1 MFLEAGVTKMKENKN
16 ITKNVIRIIFYTIF
30 GGFMLWNVYS
40 SETDKTKKEIPYT
53 EFINKIKKGEFK
65 KIEEKGTQLY
75 ATEKDVVYYA
85 EKLTDRAGQDS
96 NFVNAVNSSNA
107 EVKAEK
113 VEEGINFLSL
123 FFNLIQIGLIF
134 YFFSRS
140 TGKVFGSTGNKIN
153 SEKVETKFS
162 DVAGIDEVKE
172 ELMEVVDF
180 LKTPERFLQTGA
192 RAPKGVL
199 LLGNPGTG
207 KTLLAKAVA
216 GESNAN
222 FFTMSGSEF
231 VEMYVGVGAARVR
244 DLFKKAKADSP
255 SIIFIDE
262 IDAVGGK
269 RSSGPNRSDSEREQT
284 LNQLLVEMDGFD
296 TDSKVI
302 VMAATNREDMLDS
315 ALLRAGRFD
324 RKINV
329 TPPDLKGR
337 TEILAIHS
345 KNKKLSSDVSLE
357 AIAKITAGFVGADL
371 ANLVNEAAILAS
383 RKNSSEITME
393 DFDDAIDKIGLGL
406 GKKGRIIK
414 PQEKKLLAYH
424 EAGHALMAEL
434 LEDADPVHKV
444 TIVSRGSAGGFMM
457 PLPEEKLVT
466 TSKELIAQIKVLFG
480 GRASEEIVFNDIST
494 GAYSD
499 IKKATEIA
507 RTYIEKVGMNNNIG
521 PVNIENENYY
531 SSDITMRE
539 VDLEIREMLGKEY
552 KQTIEILKENREK
565 LDKIA
570 ELLVEKETITGEE
583 VRKIVNS
590 ERKEEKIE
598 QGNI

>member
-1 MFLEAGVTKMKENKN
+1 MKENKN
-16 ITKNVIRIIFYTIF
+16 ITKNIIRIILYTIV

-40 SETDKTKKEIPYT
+40 SETSKTNKEIPYT

-75 ATEKDVVYYA
+75 ATEKNVTYYA
-85 EKLTDRAGQDS
+85 EKLTDRAGQDN

-162 DVAGIDEVKE
+162 DIAGIDEVKE

-393 DFDDAIDKIGLGL
+393 DFDNAIDKIGLGL

-444 TIVSRGSAGGFMM
+444 TIISRGSAGGFMM

-466 TSKELIAQIKVLFG
+466 ASRELIAQIKVLFG
-480 GRASEEIVFNDIST
+480 GRAAEEIVFNDIST

-499 IKKATEIA
+499 IKRATEIA
-507 RTYIEKVGMNNNIG
+507 RTYIEKVGMNKNIG

-539 VDLEIREMLGKEY
+539 VDLEIRKMLGNEY
-552 KQTIEILKENREK
+552 KQTMEILKENRDK

-570 ELLVEKETITGEE
+570 ELLMEKETITGKE
-583 VRKIVNS
+583 VREIVNL
-590 ERKEEKIE
+590 ERKEEEIE

>member
-1 MFLEAGVTKMKENKN
+1 MKENKN
-16 ITKNVIRIIFYTIF
+16 ITKNIIRIIFYTIV
-30 GGFMLWNVYS
+30 GGFMLWNVYN
-40 SETDKTKKEIPYT
+40 SETAKTNKEIPYT

-85 EKLTDRAGQDS
+85 EKLTDRAGQDN

-134 YFFSRS
+134 YFFSRT
-140 TGKVFGSTGNKIN
+140 TGKVFGSSGNKIN

-383 RKNSSEITME
+383 RKNSYEITMG

-552 KQTIEILKENREK
+552 RQTIEILKENREK

-570 ELLVEKETITGEE
+570 RLLVEKETITGEE
-583 VRKIVNS
+583 VRKIVNL

>member
-1 MFLEAGVTKMKENKN
+1 MKENKN
-16 ITKNVIRIIFYTIF
+16 ITKNIIRIIFYTIV

-40 SETDKTKKEIPYT
+40 SKTAKTNKEIPYT

-75 ATEKDVVYYA
+75 AIEKDVVYYA
-85 EKLTDRAGQDS
+85 EKLTDRAGQDN

-552 KQTIEILKENREK
+552 RQTIEILKENREK

>member
-1 MFLEAGVTKMKENKN
+1 MKENKN
-16 ITKNVIRIIFYTIF
+16 ITKNIIRIIFYTIV

-40 SETDKTKKEIPYT
+40 SETAKTNKEIPYT

-85 EKLTDRAGQDS
+85 EKLTDRAGQDN

-552 KQTIEILKENREK
+552 RQTIEILKENKEK

-583 VRKIVNS
+583 VRKIVNL

>member
-1 MFLEAGVTKMKENKN
+1 MKENKN
-16 ITKNVIRIIFYTIF
+16 ITKNIIRIIFYTIV

-40 SETDKTKKEIPYT
+40 SETAKTNKEIPYT

-85 EKLTDRAGQDS
+85 EKLTDRAGQDN

-552 KQTIEILKENREK
+552 RQTIEILKENREK

-583 VRKIVNS
+583 VRKIVNL

>member
-1 MFLEAGVTKMKENKN
+1 MKENKN
-16 ITKNVIRIIFYTIF
+16 ITKNIIRIIFYTIV
-30 GGFMLWNVYS
+30 GGFMLWNVYN
-40 SETDKTKKEIPYT
+40 SETAKTNKEIPYT

-85 EKLTDRAGQDS
+85 EKLTDRAGQDN

-113 VEEGINFLSL
+113 VEEGINFLS
-123 FFNLIQIGLIF
+123 FFLNLIQIGLIF
-134 YFFSRS
+134 YFFSRT
-140 TGKVFGSTGNKIN
+140 TGKVFGSSGNKIN

-162 DVAGIDEVKE
+162 DVAGIVEVKE

-552 KQTIEILKENREK
+552 RQTIEILKENREK

-570 ELLVEKETITGEE
+570 RLLVEKETITGEE
-583 VRKIVNS
+583 VRKIVNL

>member
-1 MFLEAGVTKMKENKN
+1 MKENKN
-16 ITKNVIRIIFYTIF
+16 ITKNIIRIIFYTIV
-30 GGFMLWNVYS
+30 GGFMLWNVYN
-40 SETDKTKKEIPYT
+40 SETAKTNKEIPYT

-85 EKLTDRAGQDS
+85 EKLTDRAGQDN

-134 YFFSRS
+134 YFFSRT
-140 TGKVFGSTGNKIN
+140 TGKVFGSSGNKIN

-337 TEILAIHS
+337 TKILAIHS

-552 KQTIEILKENREK
+552 RQTIEILKENREK

-570 ELLVEKETITGEE
+570 RLLVEKETITGEE
-583 VRKIVNS
+583 VRKIVNL

>member
-1 MFLEAGVTKMKENKN
+1 MKENKN
-16 ITKNVIRIIFYTIF
+16 ITKNIIRIIFYTIV

-40 SETDKTKKEIPYT
+40 SETAKTSKEIPYT

-85 EKLTDRAGQDS
+85 EKLTDRAGQDN

-337 TEILAIHS
+337 TKILAIHS

-552 KQTIEILKENREK
+552 RQTIEILKENREK

-570 ELLVEKETITGEE
+570 GLLVEKETITGEE
-583 VRKIVNS
+583 VRKIVNL

>member
-1 MFLEAGVTKMKENKN
+1 MKENKN
-16 ITKNVIRIIFYTIF
+16 ITKSIIRIILYTIV

-40 SETDKTKKEIPYT
+40 SETAKTNKEIPYT

-85 EKLTDRAGQDS
+85 EKLTDRAGQDN

-424 EAGHALMAEL
+424 EAGHAFMAEL
-434 LEDADPVHKV
+434 LEDAEPVHKV

-552 KQTIEILKENREK
+552 RQTIEILKENREK

>member
-1 MFLEAGVTKMKENKN
+1 
-16 ITKNVIRIIFYTIF
+16 
-30 GGFMLWNVYS
+30 
-40 SETDKTKKEIPYT
+40 
-53 EFINKIKKGEFK
+53 
-65 KIEEKGTQLY
+65 
-75 ATEKDVVYYA
+75 
-85 EKLTDRAGQDS
+85 
-96 NFVNAVNSSNA
+96 
-107 EVKAEK
+107 
-113 VEEGINFLSL
+113 
-123 FFNLIQIGLIF
+123 
-134 YFFSRS
+134 
-140 TGKVFGSTGNKIN
+140 
-153 SEKVETKFS
+153 
-162 DVAGIDEVKE
+162 
-172 ELMEVVDF
+172 
-180 LKTPERFLQTGA
+180 
-192 RAPKGVL
+192 
-199 LLGNPGTG
+199 
-207 KTLLAKAVA
+207 
-216 GESNAN
+216 
-222 FFTMSGSEF
+222 
-231 VEMYVGVGAARVR
+231 
-244 DLFKKAKADSP
+244 
-255 SIIFIDE
+255 
-262 IDAVGGK
+262 
-269 RSSGPNRSDSEREQT
+269 
-284 LNQLLVEMDGFD
+284 
-296 TDSKVI
+296 
-302 VMAATNREDMLDS
+302 
-315 ALLRAGRFD
+315 
-324 RKINV
+324 
-329 TPPDLKGR
+329 
-337 TEILAIHS
+337 
-345 KNKKLSSDVSLE
+345 
-357 AIAKITAGFVGADL
+357 
-371 ANLVNEAAILAS
+371 
-383 RKNSSEITME
+383 ME
-393 DFDDAIDKIGLGL
+393 DFDNAIDKIGLGL

-414 PQEKKLLAYH
+414 LKEKKLLAYH

-552 KQTIEILKENREK
+552 RQTIEILKENREK

>member
-1 MFLEAGVTKMKENKN
+1 MKENKN
-16 ITKNVIRIIFYTIF
+16 ITKNIIRIIFYTIV

-40 SETDKTKKEIPYT
+40 SETAKTNNEIPYT

-85 EKLTDRAGQDS
+85 EKLTDRAGQDN

-329 TPPDLKGR
+329 TLPDLKGR

-552 KQTIEILKENREK
+552 RQTIEILKENREK

-570 ELLVEKETITGEE
+570 GLLVEKETITGEE
-583 VRKIVNS
+583 VRKIVNL

>member
-1 MFLEAGVTKMKENKN
+1 MKENKN
-16 ITKNVIRIIFYTIF
+16 ITKNIIRIIFYTIV

-40 SETDKTKKEIPYT
+40 SETAKTNKEIPYT

-85 EKLTDRAGQDS
+85 EKLTDRAGQDN

-199 LLGNPGTG
+199 LLGNPGNG

-552 KQTIEILKENREK
+552 RQTIEILKENREK

-570 ELLVEKETITGEE
+570 GLLVEKETITGEE
-583 VRKIVNS
+583 VRKIVNL

>member
-1 MFLEAGVTKMKENKN
+1 MKENKN
-16 ITKNVIRIIFYTIF
+16 ITKSIIRIILYTIV

-40 SETDKTKKEIPYT
+40 SETAKTNKEIPYT

-85 EKLTDRAGQDS
+85 EKLTDRAGQDN

-162 DVAGIDEVKE
+162 DVAVIDEVKE

-424 EAGHALMAEL
+424 EAGHAFMAEL

-552 KQTIEILKENREK
+552 RQTIEILKENREK

>member
-1 MFLEAGVTKMKENKN
+1 MKENKN
-16 ITKNVIRIIFYTIF
+16 ITKNIIRIIFYTIV

-40 SETDKTKKEIPYT
+40 SETAKTNKEIPYT

-85 EKLTDRAGQDS
+85 EKLTDRAGQDN

-371 ANLVNEAAILAS
+371 ANLVNEAAILAL

-480 GRASEEIVFNDIST
+480 GRASEEIFFNDIST

-552 KQTIEILKENREK
+552 RQTIEILKENREK

-570 ELLVEKETITGEE
+570 GLLVEKETITGEE
-583 VRKIVNS
+583 VRKIVNL

>member
-1 MFLEAGVTKMKENKN
+1 MKKNKN
-16 ITKNVIRIIFYTIF
+16 ITKNIIRIIFYTIV

-40 SETDKTKKEIPYT
+40 SETAKTNKEIPYT

-302 VMAATNREDMLDS
+302 VIAATNREDMLDS

-552 KQTIEILKENREK
+552 RQTIEILKENREK

-570 ELLVEKETITGEE
+570 GLLVEKETITGEE
-583 VRKIVNS
+583 VRKIVNL

>member
-1 MFLEAGVTKMKENKN
+1 MKENKN
-16 ITKNVIRIIFYTIF
+16 ITKSIIRIILYTIV

-40 SETDKTKKEIPYT
+40 SETAKTSKEIPYT

-85 EKLTDRAGQDS
+85 EKLTDRAGQDN

-552 KQTIEILKENREK
+552 RQTIEILKENREK

-570 ELLVEKETITGEE
+570 ELLVEKETIIGEE

>member
-1 MFLEAGVTKMKENKN
+1 MKENKN
-16 ITKNVIRIIFYTIF
+16 ITKNIIRIIFYTIV

-40 SETDKTKKEIPYT
+40 SETAKTNKEIPYT

-85 EKLTDRAGQDS
+85 EKLTDRAGQDN

-199 LLGNPGTG
+199 LLGYPGTG

-244 DLFKKAKADSP
+244 ELFKKAKADSP
-255 SIIFIDE
+255 SII
-262 IDAVGGK
+262 
-269 RSSGPNRSDSEREQT
+269 
-284 LNQLLVEMDGFD
+284 
-296 TDSKVI
+296 
-302 VMAATNREDMLDS
+302 
-315 ALLRAGRFD
+315 
-324 RKINV
+324 
-329 TPPDLKGR
+329 
-337 TEILAIHS
+337 
-345 KNKKLSSDVSLE
+345 
-357 AIAKITAGFVGADL
+357 
-371 ANLVNEAAILAS
+371 
-383 RKNSSEITME
+383 
-393 DFDDAIDKIGLGL
+393 
-406 GKKGRIIK
+406 
-414 PQEKKLLAYH
+414 
-424 EAGHALMAEL
+424 
-434 LEDADPVHKV
+434 
-444 TIVSRGSAGGFMM
+444 
-457 PLPEEKLVT
+457 
-466 TSKELIAQIKVLFG
+466 
-480 GRASEEIVFNDIST
+480 
-494 GAYSD
+494 
-499 IKKATEIA
+499 
-507 RTYIEKVGMNNNIG
+507 
-521 PVNIENENYY
+521 
-531 SSDITMRE
+531 
-539 VDLEIREMLGKEY
+539 
-552 KQTIEILKENREK
+552 
-565 LDKIA
+565 
-570 ELLVEKETITGEE
+570 
-583 VRKIVNS
+583 
-590 ERKEEKIE
+590 
-598 QGNI
+598 

>member
-1 MFLEAGVTKMKENKN
+1 MKENKN
-16 ITKNVIRIIFYTIF
+16 ITKNIIRIIFYTIV

-40 SETDKTKKEIPYT
+40 SETAKTNKEIPYT

-85 EKLTDRAGQDS
+85 EKLTDRAGQDN

-244 DLFKKAKADSP
+244 DLFKKAKTDSP

-480 GRASEEIVFNDIST
+480 GRASEEIVLNDIST

-499 IKKATEIA
+499 IKRATEVA

-521 PVNIENENYY
+521 PVNVENNEYY

-539 VDLEIREMLGKEY
+539 VDLEIREMLR
-552 KQTIEILKENREK
+552 KQYQETVKILKENRSK

-570 ELLVEKETITGEE
+570 ELLMEKETITGEE
-583 VRKIVNS
+583 VRKIINL
-590 ERKEEKIE
+590 ERKENEIE

>member
-1 MFLEAGVTKMKENKN
+1 MKENKN
-16 ITKNVIRIIFYTIF
+16 ITKSIIRIILYTIV

-40 SETDKTKKEIPYT
+40 SETAKTNKEIPYT

-85 EKLTDRAGQDS
+85 EKLTDRAGQDN

-552 KQTIEILKENREK
+552 RQTIEILKENREK

-570 ELLVEKETITGEE
+570 RLLVEKETITGEE
-583 VRKIVNS
+583 VRKIVNL

>member
-1 MFLEAGVTKMKENKN
+1 MKENKN
-16 ITKNVIRIIFYTIF
+16 ITKNIIRIIFYTIV

-40 SETDKTKKEIPYT
+40 SETAKTNKEIPYT

-85 EKLTDRAGQDS
+85 EKLTDRAGQDN

-192 RAPKGVL
+192 RAPRGVL

-269 RSSGPNRSDSEREQT
+269 RSSGLNRSDSEREQT

-434 LEDADPVHKV
+434 LKDADPVHKV

-552 KQTIEILKENREK
+552 RQTIEILKKNREK

-570 ELLVEKETITGEE
+570 GLLVEKETITGEE
-583 VRKIVNS
+583 VRKIVNL

>member
-1 MFLEAGVTKMKENKN
+1 MKENKN
-16 ITKNVIRIIFYTIF
+16 ITKNIIRIIFYTIV

-40 SETDKTKKEIPYT
+40 SETAKTNKEIPYT

-85 EKLTDRAGQDS
+85 EKLTDRAGQDN

-329 TPPDLKGR
+329 APPDLKGR

-393 DFDDAIDKIGLGL
+393 DFDNAIDKIGLGL

-434 LEDADPVHKV
+434 LEEADPVHKV

-552 KQTIEILKENREK
+552 RQTIEILKENREK

-583 VRKIVNS
+583 VRKIVNL

>member
-1 MFLEAGVTKMKENKN
+1 MKENKN
-16 ITKNVIRIIFYTIF
+16 ITKSVIRIIFYTIV

-40 SETDKTKKEIPYT
+40 SETAKTNKEIPYT

-192 RAPKGVL
+192 HAPKGVL

-244 DLFKKAKADSP
+244 DLFKKAKVDSP

-302 VMAATNREDMLDS
+302 VIAATNREDMLDS

-383 RKNSSEITME
+383 RKNTTEITMK

-414 PQEKKLLAYH
+414 PKEKKLLAYH

-552 KQTIEILKENREK
+552 RQTIEILKENRKK

-590 ERKEEKIE
+590 ERKEDKIE

>member
-1 MFLEAGVTKMKENKN
+1 MKENKN
-16 ITKNVIRIIFYTIF
+16 ITKSVIRIIFYTIV

-40 SETDKTKKEIPYT
+40 SETAKTNKEIPYT

-123 FFNLIQIGLIF
+123 FLNLIQIGLIF

-192 RAPKGVL
+192 HAPKGVL

-302 VMAATNREDMLDS
+302 VIAATNREDMLDS

-329 TPPDLKGR
+329 APPDLKGR

-345 KNKKLSSDVSLE
+345 KDKNLSSDVSLE

-383 RKNSSEITME
+383 RKNATEITMK

-414 PQEKKLLAYH
+414 PKEKKLLAYH

-444 TIVSRGSAGGFMM
+444 TIVSRGSTGGFMM

-507 RTYIEKVGMNNNIG
+507 RTYIEKVGMNNNMG

-552 KQTIEILKENREK
+552 RQTIEILKENREK

>member
-1 MFLEAGVTKMKENKN
+1 MKENKN
-16 ITKNVIRIIFYTIF
+16 ITKNVIRIIFYTIV

-40 SETDKTKKEIPYT
+40 SETAKTNKEIPYT

-113 VEEGINFLSL
+113 IEEGINFLSL

-216 GESNAN
+216 GESNAS
-222 FFTMSGSEF
+222 FFSMSGSEF

-552 KQTIEILKENREK
+552 RQTIEILKENREK

-570 ELLVEKETITGEE
+570 GLLVEKETITGEE
-583 VRKIVNS
+583 VRKIVNL

>member
-1 MFLEAGVTKMKENKN
+1 MKENKN
-16 ITKNVIRIIFYTIF
+16 ITKNIIRIIFYTIV

-40 SETDKTKKEIPYT
+40 SETAKTNKEIPYT

-85 EKLTDRAGQDS
+85 EKLTDRAGQDN

-434 LEDADPVHKV
+434 LKDADPVHKV

-539 VDLEIREMLGKEY
+539 VDLEIREMLGNEY
-552 KQTIEILKENREK
+552 RQTIEILKENREK

>member
-1 MFLEAGVTKMKENKN
+1 MKENKN
-16 ITKNVIRIIFYTIF
+16 ITKSIIRIILYTIV

-40 SETDKTKKEIPYT
+40 SETAKTNKEIPYT

-85 EKLTDRAGQDS
+85 EKLTDRAGQDN

-337 TEILAIHS
+337 SEILAIHS

-424 EAGHALMAEL
+424 EAGHAFMAEL

-552 KQTIEILKENREK
+552 RQTIEILKENREK

>member
-1 MFLEAGVTKMKENKN
+1 MKENKN
-16 ITKNVIRIIFYTIF
+16 ITKSIIRIILYTIV

-40 SETDKTKKEIPYT
+40 SETAKTNKEIPYT

-216 GESNAN
+216 GKSNAN

-552 KQTIEILKENREK
+552 RQTIEILKENREK

-570 ELLVEKETITGEE
+570 GLLVEKETITGEE
-583 VRKIVNS
+583 VRKIVNL

>member
-1 MFLEAGVTKMKENKN
+1 MKENKN
-16 ITKNVIRIIFYTIF
+16 ITKNIIRIIFYTIV

-40 SETDKTKKEIPYT
+40 SETAKTNKEIPYT

-85 EKLTDRAGQDS
+85 EKLTDRAGQDN

-244 DLFKKAKADSP
+244 DLFKKAKTDSP

-552 KQTIEILKENREK
+552 RQTIEILKENREK

-570 ELLVEKETITGEE
+570 GLLVEKETITGEE
-583 VRKIVNS
+583 VRKIVNL

>member
-1 MFLEAGVTKMKENKN
+1 MKENKN
-16 ITKNVIRIIFYTIF
+16 ITKNIIRIIFYTIV

-40 SETDKTKKEIPYT
+40 SETAKTNKEIPYT

-85 EKLTDRAGQDS
+85 EKLTDRAGQDN

-393 DFDDAIDKIGLGL
+393 DFDNAIDKIGLGL

-414 PQEKKLLAYH
+414 PHEKKLLAYH

-434 LEDADPVHKV
+434 LEEADPVHKV

-480 GRASEEIVFNDIST
+480 GRASEEIVLNDIST

-499 IKKATEIA
+499 IKRATEVA

-521 PVNIENENYY
+521 PVNVENNEYY

-539 VDLEIREMLGKEY
+539 VDLEIREMLR
-552 KQTIEILKENREK
+552 KQYQETVRILKENRIK

-570 ELLVEKETITGEE
+570 ELLMEKETITGEE
-583 VRKIVNS
+583 VRKIINS
-590 ERKEEKIE
+590 ERKENEIE
-598 QGNI
+598 

>member
-1 MFLEAGVTKMKENKN
+1 MKENKN
-16 ITKNVIRIIFYTIF
+16 ITKSIIRIILYTIV

-40 SETDKTKKEIPYT
+40 SETAKTNKEIPYT

-85 EKLTDRAGQDS
+85 EKLTDRAGQDN

-552 KQTIEILKENREK
+552 RQTIEILKENREK

-570 ELLVEKETITGEE
+570 GLLVEKETITGEE
-583 VRKIVNS
+583 VRKIVNL

>member
-1 MFLEAGVTKMKENKN
+1 MKENKN
-16 ITKNVIRIIFYTIF
+16 ITKNIIRIILYTIV

-40 SETDKTKKEIPYT
+40 SETAKTNKEIPYT

-244 DLFKKAKADSP
+244 DLFKKAKTDSP

-552 KQTIEILKENREK
+552 RQTIEILKENREK

-570 ELLVEKETITGEE
+570 GLLVEKETITGEE

>member
-1 MFLEAGVTKMKENKN
+1 MKENKN
-16 ITKNVIRIIFYTIF
+16 ITKNIIRIIFYTIV

-40 SETDKTKKEIPYT
+40 SETAKTNKEIPYT

-85 EKLTDRAGQDS
+85 EKLTDRAGQDN

-199 LLGNPGTG
+199 LLGYPGTG

-244 DLFKKAKADSP
+244 ELFKKAKADSP
-255 SIIFIDE
+255 SIIF

-552 KQTIEILKENREK
+552 RQTIEILKENREK

>member
-1 MFLEAGVTKMKENKN
+1 MKENKN
-16 ITKNVIRIIFYTIF
+16 ITKSIIRIILYTIV

-40 SETDKTKKEIPYT
+40 SKTAKTNKEIPYT

-85 EKLTDRAGQDS
+85 EKLTDRAGQDN

-424 EAGHALMAEL
+424 EAGHAFMAEL

-552 KQTIEILKENREK
+552 RQTIEILKENREK

>member
-1 MFLEAGVTKMKENKN
+1 MKENKN
-16 ITKNVIRIIFYTIF
+16 ITKNIIRIIFYTIV
-30 GGFMLWNVYS
+30 GGFMLWNVYG
-40 SETDKTKKEIPYT
+40 SETAKTNKEIPYT

-85 EKLTDRAGQDS
+85 EKLTDRAGQDN

>member
-1 MFLEAGVTKMKENKN
+1 MKNKRMIGRVIVYIIVGV
-16 ITKNVIRIIFYTIF
+16 
-30 GGFMLWNVYS
+30 FMLWNVYGS
-40 SETDKTKKEIPYT
+40 DPEFSTKEISYT
-53 EFINKIKKGEFK
+53 EFITKIKKGEFK
-65 KIEEKGTQLY
+65 KIEEKGTQLL
-75 ATEKDVVYYA
+75 TKVNEGNKGVIYYT
-85 EKLTDRAGQDS
+85 EKLTERAGQDN

-113 VEEGINFLSL
+113 IEKKINFLNI
-123 FFNLIQIGLIF
+123 FFNLLQIGLIF
-134 YFFSRS
+134 YFFSRTS
-140 TGKVFGSTGNKIN
+140 GKILGSTGNKIN
-153 SEKVETKFS
+153 GEKIKTKFS
-162 DVAGIDEVKE
+162 DIAGIDEVKE
-172 ELMEVVDF
+172 ELMEVVEF
-180 LKTPERFLQTGA
+180 LKTPEKFLQTGA
-192 RAPKGVL
+192 RSPKGVL

-216 GESNAN
+216 GESNAS
-222 FFTMSGSEF
+222 FFSMSGSEF

-244 DLFKKAKADSP
+244 DLFKKAKADYSP
-255 SIIFIDE
+255 AIIFIDE

-269 RSSGPNRSDSEREQT
+269 RSSGGNRSESEREQT

-302 VMAATNREDMLDS
+302 VMAATNREDMLDN

-329 TPPDLKGR
+329 SPPDLKGR

-345 KNKKLSSDVSLE
+345 KDKNLSSDVSLE

-371 ANLVNEAAILAS
+371 ANLVNEAAIFAS
-383 RKNSSEITME
+383 RRNSSEITME
-393 DFDDAIDKIGLGL
+393 DFDNAVDKIGLGL

-424 EAGHALMAEL
+424 EAGHALMAEV
-434 LEDADPVHKV
+434 LENADSVHKV
-444 TIVSRGSAGGFMM
+444 TIVSRGDTGGFMM
-457 PLPEEKLVT
+457 PLPEEKIVI

-480 GRASEEIVFNDIST
+480 GRAAEEIVLNDIST

-499 IKKATEIA
+499 IKRATEVA

-521 PVNIENENYY
+521 PVNVENNEYY

-539 VDLEIREMLGKEY
+539 VDLEIREMLR
-552 KQTIEILKENREK
+552 KQYQETVRILKENREK

-570 ELLVEKETITGEE
+570 ELLMEKETITGEE
-583 VRKIVNS
+583 VRKIINS
-590 ERKEEKIE
+590 GRKENKIE
-598 QGNI
+598 

>member
-1 MFLEAGVTKMKENKN
+1 MKENKN
-16 ITKNVIRIIFYTIF
+16 ITKSIIRIILYTIV

-40 SETDKTKKEIPYT
+40 SETAKTNKEIPYT

-302 VMAATNREDMLDS
+302 VIAATNREDMLDS

-552 KQTIEILKENREK
+552 RQTIEILKENREK

-570 ELLVEKETITGEE
+570 GLLVEKETITGEE
-583 VRKIVNS
+583 VRKIVNL